1 MVNVKCIKEYNDL
14 KLDRVVKV
22 GEVIEVADARATVL
36 VKANVAEVVTNTEIP
51 KKEDKKP
58 TKKPTKKKEA

>member
-14 KLDRVVKV
+14 KLNRVVKA

-36 VKANVAEVVTNTEIP
+36 VKANVAEVVTNIAVPTGDE
-51 KKEDKKP
+51 KP
-58 TKKPTKKKEA
+58 PKKPTKKKGA

>member
-22 GEVIEVADARATVL
+22 DEVIEVADARATVL
-36 VKANVAEVVTNTEIP
+36 VKANVAEVVTNIEIP
-51 KKEDKKP
+51 KEDKKP